1 MSSLY
6 AEYVKER
13 EEAETLEHGYG
24 FITFRVFG
32 ESVLLKDFFVRREN
46 RKQGLS
52 HKIWNEFVEK
62 MKERGI
68 KKVVGNVDV
77 RSANGTEILRNHLFR
92 GCKLVQAMNDIIT
105 VEKEI

>member
-1 MSSLY
+1 
-6 AEYVKER
+6 
-13 EEAETLEHGYG
+13 
-24 FITFRVFG
+24 
-32 ESVLLKDFFVRREN
+32 
-46 RKQGLS
+46 
-52 HKIWNEFVEK
+52 